1 MKKMIFKGCGTA
13 IVTPFTETSVNFK
26 EFEKLIE
33 NQIANKIDSIIVC
46 GTTGESSTMTLE
58 ERKETIK
65 FAVDVVHKRVPVIAG
80 TGGNCTKTA
89 IEMTKF
95 AESVG
100 VDGALV
106 VTPYYNKTT
115 QEGLIAH
122 YKAIAKET
130 SLPIILYNVPSRTGM
145 NILPKTCQELS
156 KIENIVAI
164 KEASGNLSQVAEI
177 VNLCG
182 ENLQIYSGNDDQIL
196 PILSVGGIGVI
207 SVLSNIM
214 PEFTHTMVE
223 DFLNGKIEKAR
234 EAQIKAIPLIKALF
248 SEVNPIPVKAAL
260 NMIGYDCGS
269 PRLPLVEMSEK
280 NRQILKEELIE
291 SAKWIKDKNFVNIKD

>member
-1 MKKMIFKGCGTA
+1 MKKVIFKGCGTA
-13 IVTPFTETSVNFK
+13 IITPFTENGVNLK

-33 NQIANKIDSIIVC
+33 NQIENKIDALIVC

-65 FAVDVVHKRVPVIAG
+65 FAVEAVHKRVPVIVG
-80 TGGNCTKTA
+80 TGSNCTKSA

-95 AESVG
+95 AECVG
-100 VDGALV
+100 ADGALI

-130 SLPIILYNVPSRTGM
+130 NLPIILYNVPSRTGV

-156 KIENIVAI
+156 KLKNIVAI

-177 VNLCG
+177 ANLCG
-182 ENLQIYSGNDDQIL
+182 DELNIYSGNDDQIL
-196 PILSVGGIGVI
+196 PVLSVGGIGVI

-223 DFLNGKIEKAR
+223 DFLDGNLQKAKK
-234 EAQIKAIPLIKALF
+234 AQIRAIPLIKALF

-260 NMIGYDCGS
+260 NLLGYDCGM
-269 PRLPLVEMSEK
+269 PRMPLLEMSKQNQE
-280 NRQILKEELIE
+280 ILKKEM
-291 SAKWIKDKNFVNIKD
+291 DKMKIV

>member
-1 MKKMIFKGCGTA
+1 MKKIIFKGCGTA
-13 IVTPFTETSVNFK
+13 IITPFTENGVNLK

-33 NQIANKIDSIIVC
+33 NQIENKIDALIVC

-65 FAVDVVHKRVPVIAG
+65 FAVEAVHKRVPVTVG
-80 TGGNCTKTA
+80 TGSNCTKSA

-100 VDGALV
+100 ADGALI

-130 SLPIILYNVPSRTGM
+130 NLPIILYNVPSRTGV

-156 KIENIVAI
+156 KLKNIVAI
-164 KEASGNLSQVAEI
+164 KEASGNLSQVTEI
-177 VNLCG
+177 ANLCG
-182 ENLQIYSGNDDQIL
+182 DELNIYSGNDDQIL
-196 PILSVGGIGVI
+196 PVLSVGGIGVI

-223 DFLNGKIEKAR
+223 DFLDGNLQKAKK
-234 EAQIKAIPLIKALF
+234 AQIRAIPLIKALF

-260 NMIGYDCGS
+260 NLLGYDCGM
-269 PRLPLVEMSEK
+269 PRMPLLEMSKQNQE
-280 NRQILKEELIE
+280 ILKKEM
-291 SAKWIKDKNFVNIKD
+291 DKMKIV